1 MLVDATNGRFF
12 GDLTGNVSGNIETS
26 LISSATSTTIVVDT
40 PVNFQTAVTV
50 EGDSNFYSE
59 STFITNETN
68 LRTIALDQFHSDS
81 TSASFL
87 NLRRARGNNLSPTNV
102 LDGDT
107 AGLILSSAKVTNGY
121 DTIAGIFTKIQGTPT
136 SSTAPG
142 SFEFWTRSSTT
153 NTFAPRLRIRN
164 DGQLFQNINDFSTAP
179 FYRLA
184 QIHNNLDSRDFRL
197 TKARES
203 AGVLNAVQADDVLAK
218 FNFEGYDGSDYVP
231 SSQIR
236 AVVETG
242 ATVTTGTVPGRLDF
256 LVANNA
262 GTLIEKMLIGA
273 VSTLINGQLI
283 VASSTVNS
291 LPLYLQ
297 NNTSSATDGARL
309 GMRRSRGTYTAPT
322 AVQNGDVLYRL
333 GWGGYDGSAYR
344 DSAFITGTVTGAV
357 SSGVIPTKLSI
368 LTENSSGT
376 KTLALEITDTQVVKI
391 DTIASLT
398 GESTNFS
405 NAVRLVV
412 YADNAARDAA
422 ITSPTAGMMVFNTTG
437 TKFQGYTG
445 AAWVDLN

>member
-1 MLVDATNGRFF
+1 MLVDATSGRFF

-40 PVNFQTAVTV
+40 PINFQTAVTI

-59 STFITNETN
+59 GTFITNETN

-87 NLRRARGNNLSPTNV
+87 NLRRARGNNLSPSNV

-107 AGLILSSAKVTNGY
+107 VGLVMSSAKVTNGY
-121 DTIAGIFTKIQGTPT
+121 DTVAGLFTKIEGSPT

-142 SFEFWTRSSTT
+142 NFEFWTRSAVT
-153 NTFAPRLRIRN
+153 NTFAPRLRIRS
-164 DGQLFQNINDFSTAP
+164 DGQLFHIVEDYSTSPA
-179 FYRLA
+179 YRLV
-184 QIHNNLDSRDFRL
+184 QLHNNQDSRDFRF

-203 AGVLNAVQADDVLAK
+203 AGLEAAVQADDTLAK
-218 FNFEGYDGSDYVP
+218 INFTGYDGSDY
-231 SSQIR
+231 STSASIR
-236 AVVETG
+236 SMVETG
-242 ATVTTGTVPGRLDF
+242 ATVTTGRVPGRLDF
-256 LVANNA
+256 YVANSA
-262 GTLIEKMLIGA
+262 GALLERMTIGA

-283 VASSTVNS
+283 VASATANS

-309 GMRRSRGTYTAPT
+309 GMRRSRGTYAVPT
-322 AVQNGDVLYRL
+322 AVQSGDVLYRL

-368 LTENSSGT
+368 LTENTSGT
-376 KTLALEITDTQVVKI
+376 KTLALEITDSQVVKI

-398 GESTNFS
+398 GQSTNFN

-412 YADNAARDAA
+412 YADNTARDAA